1 MQMAANEP
9 PSLEPVENY
18 GPPTDEIAQ
27 PQPEVAPEAQM
38 WVCAYDPTMN
48 NDWHDDVL
56 CQKGSAFDRPYLREW
71 DDFITEDEIM
81 ESAREYEAA
90 LNAAP

>member
-1 MQMAANEP
+1 MQMAANESP
-9 PSLEPVENY
+9 ALEPVENY
-18 GPPTDEIAQ
+18 SPSADEIAQ
-27 PQPEVAPEAQM
+27 AQSQAASEALG
-38 WVCAYDPTMN
+38 WVCTFDPTMN

-56 CQKGSAFDRPYLREW
+56 CQNGAALDRPYLREW
-71 DDFITEDEIM
+71 DDFVTEEEIM